1 MMAIFSIEVFLSF
14 NYSRNSMKKIALVS
28 AAVLMMGSS
37 IAIAQNKPQA
47 VVAVETAPGVLK
59 VAEGVQFQGKFKS
72 VDQKTREVVIVG
84 PNGNEFKT
92 ILGNEVKNFNQIKVG
107 DIVTLTHVEILVAD
121 IKKPSKV
128 DIRERVETE
137 KAVTAKLGDKPA
149 AAIERQVAIVA
160 DVTAV
165 DEKKGTLTVRGA
177 TRTLD
182 IKVKDPKVLKGVKV
196 GTQIE
201 AVVTEIIAIEVSAP
215 KK

>member
-1 MMAIFSIEVFLSF
+1 
-14 NYSRNSMKKIALVS
+14 MKKIALVS
-28 AAVLMMGSS
+28 AAVLMMGTS
-37 IAIAQNKPQA
+37 AVIAQNKPQA

-72 VDQKTREVVIVG
+72 IDPKTRQVVIVG

-92 ILGNEVKNFNQIKVG
+92 VLGDEVKNFNQIKVG

-128 DIRERVETE
+128 EIRERVETE
-137 KAVTAKLGDKPA
+137 KAVRAKLGDKPA

-165 DEKKGTLTVRGA
+165 DEKKGTLTIRGA

-182 IKVKDPKVLKGVKV
+182 IKVKDPKILKGVKV

-201 AVVTEIIAIEVSAP
+201 AMVTEIIAIEVTAP

>member
-28 AAVLMMGSS
+28 AAVLLMGSS

-92 ILGNEVKNFNQIKVG
+92 TLGNEVKNFNQIKVG

-128 DIRERVETE
+128 EIRERVETE

-201 AVVTEIIAIEVSAP
+201 AMVTEIIAIEVSAP

>member
-1 MMAIFSIEVFLSF
+1 
-14 NYSRNSMKKIALVS
+14 MKKIALVS
-28 AAVLMMGSS
+28 AVVLMMGSS

-47 VVAVETAPGVLK
+47 VVAVEAAPGVLK
-59 VAEGVQFQGKFKS
+59 VAEGVQIQGKFKS
-72 VDQKTREVVIVG
+72 VDQKTRQVVIVG

-92 ILGNEVKNFNQIKVG
+92 TLGNEVKNFNQIKVG
-107 DIVTLTHVEILVAD
+107 DIVTLTHVEIFVAD

-128 DIRERVETE
+128 EIRERVETE

-182 IKVKDPKVLKGVKV
+182 IKVKDPKVLKGIKV

-201 AVVTEIIAIEVSAP
+201 TVVTEIIAIEVSAP

>member
-1 MMAIFSIEVFLSF
+1 
-14 NYSRNSMKKIALVS
+14 MKKIALVS
-28 AAVLMMGSS
+28 AAVLMMGTS
-37 IAIAQNKPQA
+37 AVIAQNKPQA

-72 VDQKTREVVIVG
+72 SDPKTRQVVIVG

-92 ILGNEVKNFNQIKVG
+92 VLGDEVKNFNQIKVG

-128 DIRERVETE
+128 EIRERVETE
-137 KAVTAKLGDKPA
+137 KAVRAKLGDKPA
-149 AAIERQVAIVA
+149 AAIERQVSIVA

-165 DEKKGTLTVRGA
+165 DDRKGTLTIRGA

-201 AVVTEIIAIEVSAP
+201 AMVTEIIAIEVTAP

>member
-1 MMAIFSIEVFLSF
+1 MSN
-14 NYSRNSMKKIALVS
+14 NYLRDFMKKIALVS

-128 DIRERVETE
+128 EIRERVETE

-201 AVVTEIIAIEVSAP
+201 AMVTEIIAIEVSAP

>member
-1 MMAIFSIEVFLSF
+1 
-14 NYSRNSMKKIALVS
+14 MKKIALVS
-28 AAVLMMGSS
+28 AAVLMIGSN
-37 IAIAQNKPQA
+37 IAIAQNKLQA

-59 VAEGVQFQGKFKS
+59 VAEGVQLQGKFTL
-72 VDQKTREVVIVG
+72 VDQKTRQVVIVG

-92 ILGNEVKNFNQIKVG
+92 TLGNEVKNFNQIKVG

-128 DIRERVETE
+128 EVRERVETE

-149 AAIERQVAIVA
+149 AAIERKLSIVA
-160 DVTAV
+160 DVTAI

-182 IKVKDPKVLKGVKV
+182 IKVKDPKVLKGIKV

-201 AVVTEIIAIEVSAP
+201 TVVTEIIAIEVSAP

>member
-1 MMAIFSIEVFLSF
+1 
-14 NYSRNSMKKIALVS
+14 MKKIALVS
-28 AAVLMMGSS
+28 AAVLMIGSN

-59 VAEGVQFQGKFKS
+59 VAEGVQLQGKFTL
-72 VDQKTREVVIVG
+72 VDQKTRQVVIVG

-92 ILGNEVKNFNQIKVG
+92 TLGNEVKNFNQIKVG

-128 DIRERVETE
+128 EVRERIETE

-149 AAIERQVAIVA
+149 AAIERKLSIVA
-160 DVTAV
+160 DVTAI

-182 IKVKDPKVLKGVKV
+182 IKVKDPRVLKGIKV

-201 AVVTEIIAIEVSAP
+201 TVVTEIIAIEVSAP

>member
-1 MMAIFSIEVFLSF
+1 MLAIFSIEVFLSF

-201 AVVTEIIAIEVSAP
+201 AMVTEIIAIEVSAP

>member
-1 MMAIFSIEVFLSF
+1 
-14 NYSRNSMKKIALVS
+14 MKKIALVS
-28 AAVLMMGSS
+28 AAVLMMGTSV
-37 IAIAQNKPQA
+37 AIAQNKPQA

-72 VDQKTREVVIVG
+72 IDPKTRQVVIVG

-92 ILGNEVKNFNQIKVG
+92 VLGDEVKNFNQIKVG

-128 DIRERVETE
+128 EIRERIETE
-137 KAVTAKLGDKPA
+137 KAARAKLGDKPA
-149 AAIERQVAIVA
+149 AAIERQVTVVA

-165 DEKKGTLTVRGA
+165 DEKKGTITLRGT

-182 IKVKDPKVLKGVKV
+182 LKVKDPKVLKGVKV
-196 GTQIE
+196 GTQVE
-201 AVVTEIIAIEVSAP
+201 ATVTEIIAIEVTAP

>member
-1 MMAIFSIEVFLSF
+1 
-14 NYSRNSMKKIALVS
+14 MKKIALVS
-28 AAVLMMGSS
+28 AAVLMMGTS
-37 IAIAQNKPQA
+37 AVIAQNKPQA

-72 VDQKTREVVIVG
+72 IDPKTRQVVIVG

-92 ILGNEVKNFNQIKVG
+92 VLGDEVKNFNQIKVG

-128 DIRERVETE
+128 EIRERVETE
-137 KAVTAKLGDKPA
+137 KAARAKLGDKPA
-149 AAIERQVAIVA
+149 AAIERQVSIVA

-165 DEKKGTLTVRGA
+165 DDKKGTLTIRGA

-182 IKVKDPKVLKGVKV
+182 IKVKDPSVLKGVKV

-201 AVVTEIIAIEVSAP
+201 AMVTEIIAIEVTAP

>member
-1 MMAIFSIEVFLSF
+1 
-14 NYSRNSMKKIALVS
+14 MKKIALVS
-28 AAVLMMGSS
+28 AAVLMMGTS
-37 IAIAQNKPQA
+37 AVIAQNKPQA

-72 VDQKTREVVIVG
+72 IDPKTRQVVIVG

-92 ILGNEVKNFNQIKVG
+92 VLGDEVKNFNQIKVG

-128 DIRERVETE
+128 EIRERVETE
-137 KAVTAKLGDKPA
+137 KAVRAKLGDKPA
-149 AAIERQVAIVA
+149 AAIERQVSIVA

-165 DEKKGTLTVRGA
+165 DDKKGTLTIRGA

-201 AVVTEIIAIEVSAP
+201 AMVTEIIAIEVTAP

>member
-1 MMAIFSIEVFLSF
+1 
-14 NYSRNSMKKIALVS
+14 MKKIALVS

-72 VDQKTREVVIVG
+72 VDQKTRQVVIVG

-92 ILGNEVKNFNQIKVG
+92 TLGNEVKNFNQIKVG

-128 DIRERVETE
+128 EVRERVETE

-149 AAIERQVAIVA
+149 AAIERKLSIVA
-160 DVTAV
+160 DVTAI

-182 IKVKDPKVLKGVKV
+182 IKVKDPKVLKGIKV

>member
-1 MMAIFSIEVFLSF
+1 
-14 NYSRNSMKKIALVS
+14 MKKIALVS
-28 AAVLMMGSS
+28 AVVLMMGSS

-47 VVAVETAPGVLK
+47 VVAVEAAPGVLK
-59 VAEGVQFQGKFKS
+59 VAEGVQLQGKFTL
-72 VDQKTREVVIVG
+72 VDQKTRQVVIVG

-92 ILGNEVKNFNQIKVG
+92 TLGNEVKNFNQIKVG
-107 DIVTLTHVEILVAD
+107 DIVTLTHVEIFVAD

-128 DIRERVETE
+128 EIRERVETE

-182 IKVKDPKVLKGVKV
+182 IKVKDPKVLKGIKV

-201 AVVTEIIAIEVSAP
+201 TVVTEIIAIEVSAP

>member
-1 MMAIFSIEVFLSF
+1 
-14 NYSRNSMKKIALVS
+14 MKKIALVS
-28 AAVLMMGSS
+28 AAVLMIGSN

-59 VAEGVQFQGKFKS
+59 VAEGVQLQGKFTL
-72 VDQKTREVVIVG
+72 VDQNTRQVVIVG

-92 ILGNEVKNFNQIKVG
+92 TLGNEVKNFNQIKVG

-128 DIRERVETE
+128 EVRERIETE

-149 AAIERQVAIVA
+149 AAIERKLSIVA
-160 DVTAV
+160 DVTAI

-182 IKVKDPKVLKGVKV
+182 IKVKDPKVLKGIKV

-201 AVVTEIIAIEVSAP
+201 TVVTEIIAIEVSAP
-215 KK
+215 TK

>member
-1 MMAIFSIEVFLSF
+1 
-14 NYSRNSMKKIALVS
+14 
-28 AAVLMMGSS
+28 MMGSS

-47 VVAVETAPGVLK
+47 VVAVEAAPGVLK
-59 VAEGVQFQGKFKS
+59 VAEGVQVQGKFKS
-72 VDQKTREVVIVG
+72 VDQKTRQVVIVG

-92 ILGNEVKNFNQIKVG
+92 TLGSEVKNFNQIKVG
-107 DIVTLTHVEILVAD
+107 DIVTLTHVEIFVAD

-128 DIRERVETE
+128 EIRERVETE

-182 IKVKDPKVLKGVKV
+182 IKVKDPKVLKGIKV

-201 AVVTEIIAIEVSAP
+201 TVVTEIIAIEVSAP

>member
-1 MMAIFSIEVFLSF
+1 
-14 NYSRNSMKKIALVS
+14 MKKIALVS
-28 AAVLMMGSS
+28 AAVLLMGSS

-72 VDQKTREVVIVG
+72 VDQKTRQVVIVG

-92 ILGNEVKNFNQIKVG
+92 TLGNEVKNFNQIKVG

-128 DIRERVETE
+128 EIRERVETE

-182 IKVKDPKVLKGVKV
+182 IKVKDPKVLKGIKV

-201 AVVTEIIAIEVSAP
+201 TVVTEIIAIEVSAP

>member
-1 MMAIFSIEVFLSF
+1 
-14 NYSRNSMKKIALVS
+14 MKKIALVS
-28 AAVLMMGSS
+28 AAVLMIGSN

-59 VAEGVQFQGKFKS
+59 VAEGVQLQGKFTL
-72 VDQKTREVVIVG
+72 VDQKTRQVVIVG

-92 ILGNEVKNFNQIKVG
+92 TLGNEVKNFNQIKVG

-128 DIRERVETE
+128 EVRERIETE

-149 AAIERQVAIVA
+149 AAIERKLSIVA
-160 DVTAV
+160 DVTAI

-182 IKVKDPKVLKGVKV
+182 IKVKDPKVLKGIKV

-201 AVVTEIIAIEVSAP
+201 TVVTEIIAIEVSAP

>member
-1 MMAIFSIEVFLSF
+1 
-14 NYSRNSMKKIALVS
+14 MKKIALVS
-28 AAVLMMGSS
+28 AVVLMMGSS

-47 VVAVETAPGVLK
+47 VVAVEAAPGVLK
-59 VAEGVQFQGKFKS
+59 VAEGVQVQGKFKS
-72 VDQKTREVVIVG
+72 VDQKTRQVVIVG

-92 ILGNEVKNFNQIKVG
+92 TLGNEVKNFNQIKVG

-128 DIRERVETE
+128 EVRERVETE

-149 AAIERQVAIVA
+149 AAIERKLSIVA
-160 DVTAV
+160 DVTAI

-182 IKVKDPKVLKGVKV
+182 IKVKDPKVLKGIKV

-201 AVVTEIIAIEVSAP
+201 TVVTEIIAIEVSAP

>member
-1 MMAIFSIEVFLSF
+1 
-14 NYSRNSMKKIALVS
+14 MKKIALVS
-28 AAVLMMGSS
+28 AAVLMIGSN

-59 VAEGVQFQGKFKS
+59 VAEGVQLQGKFTL
-72 VDQKTREVVIVG
+72 VDQKTRQVVIVG

-92 ILGNEVKNFNQIKVG
+92 TLGNEVKNFNQIKVG

-128 DIRERVETE
+128 EVRERVETE

-149 AAIERQVAIVA
+149 AAIERKLSIVA
-160 DVTAV
+160 DVTAI

-201 AVVTEIIAIEVSAP
+201 AMVTEIIAIEVSAP

>member
-1 MMAIFSIEVFLSF
+1 
-14 NYSRNSMKKIALVS
+14 MKKIALVS
-28 AAVLMMGSS
+28 AAVLLMGSS

-107 DIVTLTHVEILVAD
+107 DIVTLTHVEIFVAD

-128 DIRERVETE
+128 EIRERVETE

>member
-1 MMAIFSIEVFLSF
+1 
-14 NYSRNSMKKIALVS
+14 MKKIALVS

>member
-1 MMAIFSIEVFLSF
+1 
-14 NYSRNSMKKIALVS
+14 MKKIALVS
-28 AAVLMMGSS
+28 AVVLMMGSS

-47 VVAVETAPGVLK
+47 VVAVEAAPGVLK
-59 VAEGVQFQGKFKS
+59 VAEGVQVQGKFKS
-72 VDQKTREVVIVG
+72 VDQKTRQVVIVG

-92 ILGNEVKNFNQIKVG
+92 TLGSEVKNFNQIKVG
-107 DIVTLTHVEILVAD
+107 DIVTLTHVEIFVAD

-128 DIRERVETE
+128 EIRERVETE

-182 IKVKDPKVLKGVKV
+182 IKVKDPKVLKGIKV

-201 AVVTEIIAIEVSAP
+201 TVVTEIIAIEVSAP

>member
-1 MMAIFSIEVFLSF
+1 
-14 NYSRNSMKKIALVS
+14 MKKIALVS
-28 AAVLMMGSS
+28 AAVLMIGSN

-59 VAEGVQFQGKFKS
+59 VAEGVQLQGKFTS
-72 VDQKTREVVIVG
+72 VDQKTRQVVIVG

-92 ILGNEVKNFNQIKVG
+92 TLGNEVKNFNQIKVG

-128 DIRERVETE
+128 EVRERIETE

-149 AAIERQVAIVA
+149 AAIERKLSIVA
-160 DVTAV
+160 DVTAI
-165 DEKKGTLTVRGA
+165 DEKKGTLTVSGA

-201 AVVTEIIAIEVSAP
+201 AMVTEIIAIEVSAP

>member
-1 MMAIFSIEVFLSF
+1 
-14 NYSRNSMKKIALVS
+14 MKKIALVS

-107 DIVTLTHVEILVAD
+107 DIVTLTHVEIFVAD

-128 DIRERVETE
+128 EIRERVETE

-201 AVVTEIIAIEVSAP
+201 AMVTEIIAIEVSAP

>member
-1 MMAIFSIEVFLSF
+1 
-14 NYSRNSMKKIALVS
+14 MKKIALVS
-28 AAVLMMGSS
+28 AAVLLMGSS

-72 VDQKTREVVIVG
+72 VDQKTRQVVIVG

-92 ILGNEVKNFNQIKVG
+92 TLGNEVKNFNQIKVG
-107 DIVTLTHVEILVAD
+107 DIVTLTHVEIFVAD

-128 DIRERVETE
+128 EIRERVETE

-201 AVVTEIIAIEVSAP
+201 AVVTEIIAIEVSTP

>member
-1 MMAIFSIEVFLSF
+1 MAKFSIEVFLSF
-14 NYSRNSMKKIALVS
+14 NYSRNYMKKIALVS
-28 AAVLMMGSS
+28 AVVLMMGSS

-47 VVAVETAPGVLK
+47 VVAVEAAPGVLK
-59 VAEGVQFQGKFKS
+59 VAEGVQIQGKFKS
-72 VDQKTREVVIVG
+72 VDQKTRQVVIVG

-92 ILGNEVKNFNQIKVG
+92 TLGNEVKNFNQIKVG
-107 DIVTLTHVEILVAD
+107 DIVTLTHVEIFVAD

-128 DIRERVETE
+128 EIRERVETE

-182 IKVKDPKVLKGVKV
+182 IKVKDPKVLKGIKV

-201 AVVTEIIAIEVSAP
+201 TVVTEIIAIEVSAP

>member
-1 MMAIFSIEVFLSF
+1 
-14 NYSRNSMKKIALVS
+14 MKKIALVS
-28 AAVLMMGSS
+28 AAVLMMGTS
-37 IAIAQNKPQA
+37 AVIAQNKPQA

-72 VDQKTREVVIVG
+72 IDPKIRQVVIVG

-92 ILGNEVKNFNQIKVG
+92 VLGDEVKNFNQIKVG

-128 DIRERVETE
+128 EIRERVETE
-137 KAVTAKLGDKPA
+137 KAVRAKLGDKPA
-149 AAIERQVAIVA
+149 AAIERQVSIVA

-165 DEKKGTLTVRGA
+165 DDKKGTLTIRGA

-182 IKVKDPKVLKGVKV
+182 IKVKDPSVLKGVKV

-201 AVVTEIIAIEVSAP
+201 AMVTEIIAIEVTAP

>member
-1 MMAIFSIEVFLSF
+1 
-14 NYSRNSMKKIALVS
+14 MKKIALVS
-28 AAVLMMGSS
+28 AVVLMMGSS

-47 VVAVETAPGVLK
+47 VVAVEAAPGVLK
-59 VAEGVQFQGKFKS
+59 VAEGVQVQGKFKS
-72 VDQKTREVVIVG
+72 VDQKTRQVIIVG

-92 ILGNEVKNFNQIKVG
+92 TLGNEVKNFNQIKVG
-107 DIVTLTHVEILVAD
+107 DIVTLTHVEIFVAD

-128 DIRERVETE
+128 EIRERVETE

-182 IKVKDPKVLKGVKV
+182 IKVKDPKVLKGIKV

-201 AVVTEIIAIEVSAP
+201 TVVTEIIAIEVSAP

>member
-1 MMAIFSIEVFLSF
+1 
-14 NYSRNSMKKIALVS
+14 MKKIALVS
-28 AAVLMMGSS
+28 AAVLLMGSS

-72 VDQKTREVVIVG
+72 VDQKTRQVVIVG

-107 DIVTLTHVEILVAD
+107 DIVTLTHVEIFVAD

-128 DIRERVETE
+128 EIRERVETE

-201 AVVTEIIAIEVSAP
+201 AVVTEIIAIEVSTP

>member
-1 MMAIFSIEVFLSF
+1 
-14 NYSRNSMKKIALVS
+14 MKKIALVS
-28 AAVLMMGSS
+28 AVVLMMGSS

-47 VVAVETAPGVLK
+47 VVAVEAAPGVLK
-59 VAEGVQFQGKFKS
+59 VAEGVQVQGKFKS
-72 VDQKTREVVIVG
+72 VDQKTRQVVIVG

-92 ILGNEVKNFNQIKVG
+92 TLGNEVKNFNQIKVG
-107 DIVTLTHVEILVAD
+107 DIVTLTHVEIFVAD

-128 DIRERVETE
+128 EIRERVETE

-182 IKVKDPKVLKGVKV
+182 IKVKDPKVLKGIKV
-196 GTQIE
+196 GTQLE
-201 AVVTEIIAIEVSAP
+201 TVVTEIIAIEVSAP

>member
-1 MMAIFSIEVFLSF
+1 
-14 NYSRNSMKKIALVS
+14 MKKIALVS

-37 IAIAQNKPQA
+37 IAYAQNKPQA

>member
-107 DIVTLTHVEILVAD
+107 DIVTLTHVEIFVAD

-128 DIRERVETE
+128 EIRERVETE

-201 AVVTEIIAIEVSAP
+201 AMVTEIIAIEVSAP

>member
-28 AAVLMMGSS
+28 AAVLLMGSS

-201 AVVTEIIAIEVSAP
+201 AMVTEIIAIEVSAP

>member
-1 MMAIFSIEVFLSF
+1 
-14 NYSRNSMKKIALVS
+14 MKKIALVS
-28 AAVLMMGSS
+28 AAVLMMGTS
-37 IAIAQNKPQA
+37 AVMAQNKPQA

-72 VDQKTREVVIVG
+72 IDPKTRQVVIVG

-92 ILGNEVKNFNQIKVG
+92 VLGDEVKNFNQIKVG

-128 DIRERVETE
+128 EIRERVETE
-137 KAVTAKLGDKPA
+137 KAVRAKLGDKPA
-149 AAIERQVAIVA
+149 AAIERQVSIVA

-165 DEKKGTLTVRGA
+165 DDKKGTLTIRGA

-182 IKVKDPKVLKGVKV
+182 IKVKDPSVLKGVKV

-201 AVVTEIIAIEVSAP
+201 AMVTEIIAIEVTAP

>member
-1 MMAIFSIEVFLSF
+1 
-14 NYSRNSMKKIALVS
+14 MKKIALVS
-28 AAVLMMGSS
+28 AVVLMMGSS

-47 VVAVETAPGVLK
+47 VVAVEAAPGVLK
-59 VAEGVQFQGKFKS
+59 VAEGVQVQGKFKS
-72 VDQKTREVVIVG
+72 VDQKTRQVVIVG

-92 ILGNEVKNFNQIKVG
+92 TLGSEVKNFNQIKVG
-107 DIVTLTHVEILVAD
+107 DIVTLTHVEIFVAD

-128 DIRERVETE
+128 EIRERVETE

-182 IKVKDPKVLKGVKV
+182 IKVKDPKVLKGIKV

-201 AVVTEIIAIEVSAP
+201 AMVTEIIAIEVSAP

>member
-1 MMAIFSIEVFLSF
+1 
-14 NYSRNSMKKIALVS
+14 MKKIALVS
-28 AAVLMMGSS
+28 AAVLMIGSN

-59 VAEGVQFQGKFKS
+59 VAEGVQLQGKFTL
-72 VDQKTREVVIVG
+72 VDQKTRQVVIVG

-92 ILGNEVKNFNQIKVG
+92 TLGNEVKNFNQIKVG

-128 DIRERVETE
+128 EIRERVETE

-201 AVVTEIIAIEVSAP
+201 AMVTEIIAIEVSAP